1 MRSCSASP
9 LTCSSFGWGVAIACV
24 NKCISGSNGE
34 HSIGVEGLDCVK
46 YTALVNQCDASIRSM
61 AATALLSGYAQ
72 QRLIRYC
79 NVHAMGPASAML
91 QLQWRSADRPAMV
104 RAPRECVL
112 LMRTRWIAEL
122 DKAARRRITTME
134 GASQMHRARG
144 LAAAVSSRSAKR
156 LRHALDR
163 ELVALDVHNRH
174 TWDLAQA
181 TLEILIASGHN
192 VAAVLQRCEGSS
204 TSESGIHSA

>member
-46 YTALVNQCDASIRSM
+46 YTALVNQYSEHGSHRAFERLC
-61 AATALLSGYAQ
+61 AAEAHTILQ
-72 QRLIRYC
+72 PPRD
-79 NVHAMGPASAML
+79 GPASAML
-91 QLQWRSADRPAMV
+91 QLPWRSADRPAMV